1 MLLQHEGVVTHQR
14 VASDS
19 EEDPGSRETHA
30 DRQQGDDRISE
41 RLPRRAPNR
50 EDRPRE
56 FADQTEQADPQAESG
71 QEPTPTDTPPGEV
84 QSAEEDEDAAEDRRE
99 AEDREP
105 NHDDQNGRIVEV
117 RGNEIPVHRGDIDF
131 RAVRVLPREEERAG
145 EYGQGHGVPGA
156 QRTWAPPRRP

>member
-56 FADQTEQADPQAESG
+56 FADQTEQADPRPDSVQDPPQTE
-71 QEPTPTDTPPGEV
+71 TPHEKARPPERDK
-84 QSAEEDEDAAEDRRE
+84 AAPEDSVE
-99 AEDREP
+99 AER
-105 NHDDQNGRIVEV
+105 
-117 RGNEIPVHRGDIDF
+117 
-131 RAVRVLPREEERAG
+131 
-145 EYGQGHGVPGA
+145 
-156 QRTWAPPRRP
+156 